1 MKTKKRV
8 FSPAGSIL
16 PVALYNG
23 KLFFLFGKEN
33 DLEDSAKGWSDF
45 GGGCENN
52 DLPIDTAIREA
63 AEEMTGFLGQE
74 NDIRKMVNHM
84 GTYNITV
91 GTYHVHILVI
101 QYDEKL
107 PFYYNNNHAFL
118 WNKMDKKL
126 LNKTK
131 LFEKIEMKWFSV
143 DEMKTHK
150 SSFRGFYQKIVD
162 EILLHIPKIK
172 KMVVSKT
179 KTKKTKLKKLFKTK
193 TIKIKMKGG

>member
-1 MKTKKRV
+1 MKTKKKV
-8 FSPAGSIL
+8 FPPAGSIL

-118 WNKMDKKL
+118 WNKMDKTL

-131 LFEKIEMKWFSV
+131 LFEKIEMKWFTV

-162 EILLHIPKIK
+162 EILSQIPKIK

-179 KTKKTKLKKLFKTK
+179 KTKKTKLNKLFKTK